1 MNCEWRNDDG
11 DGDHG
16 VVKCECVRW
25 SMGSDLKKKYII
37 IALDSVLGS

>member
-1 MNCEWRNDDG
+1 MVMVMVIMGWANAN
-11 DGDHG
+11 
-16 VVKCECVRW
+16 VRW